1 MKTALFTNAAVA
13 AILSAAI
20 APSAFADTVAAPA
33 ADEAITE
40 VIVYGQGQSRQ
51 VQAVKASELALEAP
65 GTSPLKAID
74 KLPGVTFQ
82 SSDPFG
88 SYEWSTRIGVRGFN
102 QNQMGFTLDGVPL
115 GDMSYGNH
123 NGLHISRAITNED
136 VARVEL
142 TQGAGSLSTASTSN
156 LGGTLQFFSRDPSS
170 VMGGEVAGTVG
181 SEAMHRLYGRF
192 ETGEIA
198 QLNNLR
204 AYVSVADQKTDKW
217 KGGSEQKQRQF
228 SAKAVMPIGEG
239 EITGFFNRSERREQD
254 YQDMSFDMISR
265 LSRDWDNFQP
275 NWALA
280 NQVAAAYQN
289 PANYAPVNPI
299 LDGNGCWTGNGA
311 NPYQGGVKCIDDAY
325 YAGAGIRDDNLG
337 ALSISYPLTDTISV
351 KASLYK
357 HTNEGQGL
365 WYTPYVR
372 TPATIA
378 NAANITIRTTE
389 YDVDRTGA
397 FGSVMFDLGA
407 HQVSAGLWIETND
420 FNQARRFYGET
431 LSAPS
436 RDPLDFQSNPLLT
449 QWQYAFT
456 TQTYTGYVQDVWTVT
471 EAFKVNF
478 GFKAV
483 KVSNKVRR
491 IAGNVMNGK
500 IESDDS
506 FLPQVGVVYKLD
518 NNIELFGGYTENMAA
533 YVSAATSGPFS
544 SQSQANV
551 DFVKSSLDPET
562 SKTLEGGLRL
572 NAGSAF
578 QGVVALYHVE
588 FDNRLLGVAQ
598 GASIVG
604 NATVLSNVGGVET
617 NGVEVAGT
625 WRITPEWKLYSS
637 YSYNDSQYQDN
648 VVNAAGAILANTKGK
663 TVVDTPKHM
672 FNAEV
677 AYDNGKLFGTLG
689 MKFTGERY
697 YTYENRGGKVDSAK
711 VADFTAGYRFA
722 NDLDVQVNVTNLLD
736 EDYIST
742 IGSGGF
748 KNADLTGEAM
758 TILPAAPRMAFITVK
773 KRF

>member
-1 MKTALFTNAAVA
+1 MKTALFTNVAVV
-13 AILSAAI
+13 AILSAATF
-20 APSAFADTVAAPA
+20 APVAFADTVAAPDAAA

-51 VQAVKASELALEAP
+51 IQAVKASELALEAP

-82 SSDPFG
+82 SADPFG
-88 SYEWSTRIGVRGFN
+88 AYEWSTRIGVRGFN

-156 LGGTLQFFSRDPSS
+156 LGGTLQFFSRDPSNE
-170 VMGGEVAGTVG
+170 MGGEVAGTVG

-204 AYVSVADQKTDKW
+204 AYVSIADQKTDKW
-217 KGGSEQKQRQF
+217 KGGSEQKQRQI

-239 EITGFFNRSERREQD
+239 ELTGFINRSERREQD

-265 LSRDWDNFQP
+265 LGRDWDNFQP

-280 NQVAAAYQN
+280 NQVAAAYLTNQ
-289 PANYAPVNPI
+289 PLPAPVA
-299 LDGNGCWTGNGA
+299 T
-311 NPYQGGVKCIDDAY
+311 VDDAY

-337 ALSISYPLTDTISV
+337 AVSINYPLTDIISV

-365 WYTPYVR
+365 WYTPYV
-372 TPATIA
+372 PSPNFGVSGATSN
-378 NAANITIRTTE
+378 NAALSIRTTE

-397 FGSVMFDLGA
+397 FGSLMFDLGS
-407 HQVSAGLWIETND
+407 HQVEAGFWIEDND

-436 RDPLDFQSNPLLT
+436 RDPLDFQSGAFFT
-449 QWQYAFT
+449 QWEYAFNTKT
-456 TQTYTGYVQDVWTVT
+456 TVGYVQDVWTVT
-471 EAFKVNF
+471 DAFKVNF
-478 GFKAV
+478 GFKSV
-483 KVSNKVRR
+483 KVENEVKTVT
-491 IAGNVMNGK
+491 AAAPMNGSL
-500 IESDDS
+500 ESKDS
-506 FLPQVGVVYKLD
+506 FLPQVGAVYKLD
-518 NNIELFGGYTENMAA
+518 DNIELFGGYTENMAA
-533 YVSAATSGPFS
+533 YVSAATSGPFGA
-544 SQSQANV
+544 QSQAV
-551 DFVKSSLDPET
+551 LDYVKSSIDPET
-562 SKTLEGGLRL
+562 SKTFEGGLRL
-572 NAGSAF
+572 NAGSVF
-578 QGVVALYHVE
+578 QGVLALYHVE

-598 GASIVG
+598 GAAIVG

-617 NGVEVAGT
+617 NGLEVAGT
-625 WRITPEWKLYSS
+625 YRITPEWKLYSS
-637 YSYNDSQYQDN
+637 YSYNDSQYQDD
-648 VVNAAGAILANTKGK
+648 VINAEGTITARTKGK

-697 YTYENRGGKVDSAK
+697 YTYENRGGKVDSTK
-711 VADFTAGYRFA
+711 VADFTAGYRFG

-748 KNADLTGEAM
+748 TNADTAGTAM